1 MMDERAERWER
12 RFEWPMVIAAL
23 LVIPL
28 LVIEES
34 DLGEPWETVGVILNW
49 GTWLA
54 FAVEAAV
61 MIWVT
66 PKPLDWLKRNPIDA
80 AIVILTPP
88 FLPANLA
95 AARLFRLLRLLRLVP
110 IFRLRNLLSLDG
122 LRNVAFLAF
131 VLVLVGGA
139 VYAEIENEHSTSD
152 GIWWALVTITTVGY
166 GDSVPTTEGG
176 RVIAAVVMLVGIGFV
191 ALLTAFLAERFVRR
205 GDDRVDAFEEKT
217 LRELRGLHERLDQ
230 LERALKRRP

>member
-1 MMDERAERWER
+1 MDERAERWER

-205 GDDRVDAFEEKT
+205 GDDLVDAFEEKT

>member
-1 MMDERAERWER
+1 
-12 RFEWPMVIAAL
+12 MVIAA
-23 LVIPL
+23 

-139 VYAEIENEHSTSD
+139 VYAEIEKEHSTSD